1 MKVSLVRYRVGVAL
15 VLGVVLSLLS
25 AGTGFAATAPQP
37 TETGFAAA
45 AELVRPGKSGGC
57 YVCEPPLSLPDASAL

>member
-1 MKVSLVRYRVGVAL
+1 VPPAAIRRVRDFTRARQDLV
-15 VLGVVLSLLS
+15 
-25 AGTGFAATAPQP
+25 
-37 TETGFAAA
+37 